1 MADKYL
7 QHPDLLELVRCAV
20 EQEEEAK
27 FKLAMTQ
34 VGVAFFRL
42 PQLPLLFSFVTL

>member
-27 FKLAMTQ
+27 FK
-34 VGVAFFRL
+34 VRFRVSL
-42 PQLPLLFSFVTL
+42 DS